1 MKILWLIMGVFGCA
15 AIILGALGAHVL
27 KDPPGGEIAA
37 FETGVRYHLIHAIAA
52 GLALVLAER
61 AGGLA
66 VAAACV
72 FLVSI
77 VCFSGSI
84 YLGVLADTRI
94 PVAPVGGV
102 GFISGWLLLGV
113 AGWRATSKH

>member
-1 MKILWLIMGVFGCA
+1 MKILWLLTGVFGCG

-27 KDPPGGEIAA
+27 KDFPDGEIAA

-66 VAAACV
+66 VVAVGV
-72 FLVSI
+72 FLRAVQRCSDFFI
-77 VCFSGSI
+77 CED
-84 YLGVLADTRI
+84 VLEAESAV
-94 PVAPVGGV
+94 P
-102 GFISGWLLLGV
+102 
-113 AGWRATSKH
+113 